1 MSLLRKNNPQTL
13 TWKRRAMRMLL
24 FPGSV
29 LAIYGI
35 LYAVNPDKISIAL
48 KGVGNIFSQMI
59 LPLSLVFVF
68 MLALNLFLKPAQIV
82 KFLGKGAGIKGVM
95 LSAAAGI
102 ISTGP
107 VYAWYPLLKDLREK
121 GAGGS
126 FMAIFLGNR
135 AIKLPLLPIMISYFG
150 WVYVII
156 LTVFTILASIIAG
169 YAVGVLVEERNSGN
183 GRKIQQENV

>member
-1 MSLLRKNNPQTL
+1 MNLLRKNNPQAL
-13 TWKRRAMRMLL
+13 TWQRRIMGMLL
-24 FPGSV
+24 FPCSV

-35 LYAVNPDKISIAL
+35 LYIINPVKVSIAL
-48 KGVGNIFSQMI
+48 KSTGSIFSHMI
-59 LPLSLVFVF
+59 VPISLVFAL

-82 KFLGKGAGIKGVM
+82 RFLGEGAGIKGVI

-102 ISTGP
+102 ISSGP

-121 GAGGS
+121 GAGSS

-156 LTVFTILASIIAG
+156 LTTLTILASVFAG

-183 GRKIQQENV
+183 GCKA

>member
-1 MSLLRKNNPQTL
+1 
-13 TWKRRAMRMLL
+13 MRMLP
-24 FPGSV
+24 FPCSV

-35 LYAVNPDKISIAL
+35 LYAINPDKISIAL
-48 KGVGNIFSQMI
+48 KGVGNIFSHMI
-59 LPLSLVFVF
+59 VPISLVFVL

-121 GAGGS
+121 GAGSS

-156 LTVFTILASIIAG
+156 LTILTILASIVAG

-183 GRKIQQENV
+183 GYKVQQEGI

>member
-1 MSLLRKNNPQTL
+1 MSLLRKNNPQAL
-13 TWKRRAMRMLL
+13 TWQRRTVRMLP
-24 FPGSV
+24 FPCSV
-29 LAIYGI
+29 LAVYGI
-35 LYAVNPDKISIAL
+35 LYAIKPDKISIAL
-48 KGVGNIFSQMI
+48 KSTGSIFSQMI
-59 LPLSLVFVF
+59 VPLSLVFVL

-82 KFLGKGAGIKGVM
+82 KFLGKEAGIKGVI

-121 GAGGS
+121 GAGNS

-156 LTVFTILASIIAG
+156 LTVFTILASIFAG
-169 YAVGVLVEERNSGN
+169 YAVGVLAKEGNSGN
-183 GRKIQQENV
+183 GYKVQQEGI